1 MDMEMDVSGDREL
14 AVALNRAQSRS
25 VPEVEKV
32 VAKGSLNIKRD
43 AARRVSG
50 LKHAPAY
57 PAAIGYDLYHGLTT
71 VRSEIGP
78 DKEKRQGALGN
89 ILEHGTRNNA
99 PIPHLGP
106 AMDAEEPRYVQ
117 ALEDLAQDLLE
128 D

>member
-1 MDMEMDVSGDREL
+1 MDVEVTGIGEL
-14 AVALNRAQSRS
+14 LASLDRAQSRS

-32 VAKGSLNIKRD
+32 VSKGSLNVKQD
-43 AARRVSG
+43 AARRASG

-71 VRSEIGP
+71 VRSKIGP
-78 DKEKRQGALGN
+78 DKQKRQGALGN

-106 AMDAEEPRYVQ
+106 ALDAEAPRYVQ

-128 D
+128 G

>member
-1 MDMEMDVSGDREL
+1 MDVEVTGIGEL
-14 AVALNRAQSRS
+14 LASLDRAQSRS

-32 VAKGSLNIKRD
+32 VSKGSLNVKQD
-43 AARRVSG
+43 AARRASG

-71 VRSEIGP
+71 VRSKIGP
-78 DKEKRQGALGN
+78 DKQKRQGALGN
-89 ILEHGTRNNA
+89 ILELGTVNNP

-106 AMDAEEPRYVQ
+106 ALDEEAPRYER
-117 ALEDLAQDLLE
+117 ALGDLGANLLE